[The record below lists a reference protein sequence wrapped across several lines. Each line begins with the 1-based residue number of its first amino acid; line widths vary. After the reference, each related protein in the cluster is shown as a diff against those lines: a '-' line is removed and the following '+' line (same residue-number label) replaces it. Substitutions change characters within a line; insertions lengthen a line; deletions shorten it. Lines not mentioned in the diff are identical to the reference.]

1 MGLNIYRYVSL
12 PMKFQTSPD
21 LISLVKGKLADHYL
35 EKSTLSLGEISF
47 LLGFKEANSFI
58 RAYSNWKGV
67 SPGIYREQVH

>member
-1 MGLNIYRYVSL
+1 M
-12 PMKFQTSPD
+12 
-21 LISLVKGKLADHYL
+21 
-35 EKSTLSLGEISF
+35 EKSTLSLGDISF